1 MKIFLSIFLALLI
14 HCPFLSQ
21 AAEPSSP
28 EQRASFVKSED
39 AVGKKVGEY
48 RLVDQNGREF
58 NTSEF
63 IGRPFVVSF
72 IYTSCTYICGM
83 ITQSLSNVVKEKQD
97 RFGKDFNII
106 TVSFDPESDTPAR
119 LKEFGSGFTKDFTH
133 WRFATGSKET
143 IDKMSRDFGFFY
155 KKEGNHFQHMNM
167 VSVVGAKGSII
178 THVYGT
184 EFKPKEVL
192 NPIYYPE
199 RFRKDEKT
207 GFSKLIDSVVLFCYK
222 YDPSTDTYR
231 IDYTMVMPL
240 ILAIAAP
247 LFIIL
252 MIVHLFRGGRMTKPS
267 AS

>member
-1 MKIFLSIFLALLI
+1 MMKFLSIFLALLL
-14 HCPFLSQ
+14 HDPSLSL
-21 AAEPSSP
+21 AAEQSRP
-28 EQRASFVKSED
+28 EQQASFARSKD
-39 AVGKKVGEY
+39 TVGKKIGEY
-48 RLVDQNGREF
+48 RLIDQDGREF

-63 IGRPFVVSF
+63 TGRPLVVSF
-72 IYTSCTYICGM
+72 IYTSCTYICGT
-83 ITQSLSNVVKEKQD
+83 ITKSLSNAVKEKQGG
-97 RFGKDFNII
+97 FGKDFKII
-106 TVSFDPESDTPAR
+106 TVSFDPDQDTPAK
-119 LKEFGSGFTKDFTH
+119 LKEFGSGFTKEFAH

-143 IDKMSRDFGFFY
+143 ISRMAQDLGFFY

-167 VSVVGAKGSII
+167 VSVIGAKGNII

-199 RFRKDEKT
+199 RFSKDEKT
-207 GFSKLIDSVVLFCYK
+207 GLSKLIDKVVLFCYK

-231 IDYTMVMPL
+231 VDYTMVMPL

-252 MIVHLFRGGRMTKPS
+252 MVVHLFRGSRDHF
-267 AS
+267 

>member
-1 MKIFLSIFLALLI
+1 MINFLSILLALLI
-14 HCPFLSQ
+14 QYPFLSQ
-21 AAEPSSP
+21 AAEPSRS
-28 EQRASFVKSED
+28 EQQESLSKSED
-39 AVGKKVGEY
+39 TVGKKIGEY
-48 RLVDQNGREF
+48 RLIDQDGREV

-83 ITQSLSNVVKEKQD
+83 ITQSLSDAVKEKQG
-97 RFGKDFNII
+97 RFGKDFNIL
-106 TVSFDPESDTPAR
+106 TVSFDPESDTPAGLR
-119 LKEFGSGFTKDFTH
+119 EFGSGFTKDFTH

-143 IDKMSRDFGFFY
+143 IDKMTRDFGFFY
-155 KKEGNHFQHMNM
+155 KKEGSHFEHMNM

-192 NPIYYPE
+192 TPIYYPE
-199 RFRKDEKT
+199 NFRKDEKT
-207 GFSKLIDSVVLFCYK
+207 GLSNLIDKVVLFCSK

-231 IDYTMVMPL
+231 VDYTMLMPL
-240 ILAIAAP
+240 ILGIAAP

-252 MIVHLFRGGRMTKPS
+252 MIVHLFRGSREVKRPTS
-267 AS
+267 